1 MEMPP
6 PRPVFHQVGKNY
18 FAGTKV
24 FADAKMIILD
34 ANILISLKK
43 WITEESGEA
52 PLEIVHI
59 MELIRSRVIHFNL
72 SAVEASWPHE
82 TNAMKNVSDYRS
94 PISEKIN
101 VFDSLLLN
109 IAYLDDLRFQELCK
123 GTFDKHLLLRN
134 PEAKTK
140 KPGIAEMSTTEYSQL
155 ILSTWASVMLL
166 IQECRT
172 RPPAI
177 GPLDPKAKLRETVV
191 EQVSAFKK
199 WRRKMI
205 GYGLPINEEI
215 STVSQMVFFHGKLSG
230 PDNTNVDATD
240 LLKINKLSEY
250 GILKLSRN
258 IAFDFT
264 LLAIGREFRNGV
276 LNGQVKINPI
286 PTSVLTGDKDL
297 VALASNV
304 TAEQFV
310 PSGSGGRF
318 VGTVALVHAWPQGD
332 NLLEVYGE
340 DIGREILH
348 KNFRSPMDV
357 PETQDLIPLF
367 EKISR
372 EFH

>member
-1 MEMPP
+1 MP
-6 PRPVFHQVGKNY
+6 
-18 FAGTKV
+18 
-24 FADAKMIILD
+24 
-34 ANILISLKK
+34 LK
-43 WITEESGEA
+43 S
-52 PLEIVHI
+52 
-59 MELIRSRVIHFNL
+59 
-72 SAVEASWPHE
+72 
-82 TNAMKNVSDYRS
+82 
-94 PISEKIN
+94 
-101 VFDSLLLN
+101 
-109 IAYLDDLRFQELCK
+109 
-123 GTFDKHLLLRN
+123 
-134 PEAKTK
+134 
-140 KPGIAEMSTTEYSQL
+140 
-155 ILSTWASVMLL
+155 
-166 IQECRT
+166 
-172 RPPAI
+172 
-177 GPLDPKAKLRETVV
+177 
-191 EQVSAFKK
+191 
-199 WRRKMI
+199 
-205 GYGLPINEEI
+205 
-215 STVSQMVFFHGKLSG
+215 
-230 PDNTNVDATD
+230 TNVDATD

-357 PETQDLIPLF
+357 PETQDLIPLL